1 MTESDSEA
9 SVDVDVSSLTT
20 VTLTFW
26 LKEDDS
32 TNDNFTIQLSDRD
45 TGNVIFFIAIGSEAN
60 VGDQR

>member
-1 MTESDSEA
+1 MTDSDSKA
-9 SVDVDVSSLTT
+9 SVDVDVSGLTT

-32 TNDNFTIQLSDRD
+32 TNDNFTIQLSDR
-45 TGNVIFFIAIGSEAN
+45 GNVIFFIAIGSEAN

>member
-1 MTESDSEA
+1 MTESDSKA

-45 TGNVIFFIAIGSEAN
+45 TRNVIFFIAIGSEAN